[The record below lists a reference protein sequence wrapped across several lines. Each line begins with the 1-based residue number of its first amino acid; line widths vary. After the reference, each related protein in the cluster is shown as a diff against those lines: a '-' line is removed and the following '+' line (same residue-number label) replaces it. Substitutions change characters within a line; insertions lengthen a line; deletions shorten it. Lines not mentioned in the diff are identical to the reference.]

1 MSDFLKKFSQENYD
15 QTTQKEKLDAHASQ
29 TKTVQPEPE
38 QLVDDTLQQSQE
50 TESLINDTDAPMN
63 EADVLVDLEGEDEA
77 PTKSLDEYKREDANE
92 SKDEEVEID
101 DGYKARKRKQYLF
114 IGAGVT
120 VALIIGFILFHFMTT
135 VKYPNF
141 VGKPVTEFQQWAK
154 GNSIKAEVTEE
165 YSLVDDTGVIMK
177 QATSE
182 GKRVKKGST
191 QGLVV
196 SKGADPQQVVPLPDV
211 ASMNETEI
219 NKWVKDNKME
229 NIKVVQE
236 YSTDVEKGKFIRH
249 EIRDKDVTP
258 ETLKRKDTVTIFV
271 SKGAEVFSKDIKVP
285 DFKGKTKADVEAWH
299 KEKKFVSDFVYEEG
313 YDDKLEVGMII
324 SQGTAVDTQ
333 VSKDESLTFV
343 VSKGKAI
350 YVPDFS
356 QISMGEFKDNPPT
369 GVNATL
375 KEWYSGYA
383 YGTFLEQS
391 IAPGTNIAG
400 TQDTS
405 VKVYYSI
412 GKPYVGELI
421 GMKENELAAYF
432 YAFRDRG
439 ANISYSV
446 SYVKPGGCEPK
457 GTVVGATKYSQYVA
471 MEDHVSLTV
480 SNGNCN

>member
-1 MSDFLKKFSQENYD
+1 MSDFLKKFSQENYEK
-15 QTTQKEKLDAHASQ
+15 TTNQEKETHANDEKLDDNTLNS
-29 TKTVQPEPE
+29 TPIDSEME
-38 QLVDDTLQQSQE
+38 QKYEDTTEIEIAKPALE
-50 TESLINDTDAPMN
+50 TET
-63 EADVLVDLEGEDEA
+63 
-77 PTKSLDEYKREDANE
+77 TRKSLDDYKREDASD
-92 SKDEEVEID
+92 SKGDEEVEID
-101 DGYKARKRKQYLF
+101 DTYKARKRKQYMM

-120 VALIIGFILFHFMTT
+120 TALILGFILFYFMTT

-154 GNSIKAEVTEE
+154 ENSIKAAITEE
-165 YSLVDDTGVIMK
+165 YSLVDDTGIIMK
-177 QATSE
+177 QVTSE

-191 QGLVV
+191 QELVV
-196 SKGADPQQVVPLPDV
+196 SKGADPQQVVPLPDLT
-211 ASMNETEI
+211 AMNESEI
-219 NKWVKDNKME
+219 NTWVKENKME

-236 YSTDVEKGKFIRH
+236 YSTDVAKGKFIRQ

-271 SKGAEVFSKDIKVP
+271 SKGAEVYTKDIKVP
-285 DFKGKTKADVEAWH
+285 DFKGKTKTDVEAWY
-299 KEKKFVSDFVYEEG
+299 KDKKFISEFVYEEG

-324 SQGTAVDTQ
+324 SQGTAPDTQ
-333 VSKDESLTFV
+333 VGKDDVLTFV

-356 QISMGEFKDNPPT
+356 QISMGEFKENPPT
-369 GVNATL
+369 GVNAML

-391 IAPGTNIAG
+391 IPAGTNIAG
-400 TQDTS
+400 TQDVS

-412 GKPYVGELI
+412 GKPYVGDLV

-446 SYVKPGGCEPK
+446 SYVSPAGCEPK
-457 GTVVGATKYSQYVA
+457 GTVVGASKYSQYVA
-471 MEDHVSLTV
+471 MEDHVSVTV
-480 SNGNCN
+480 SNGSCN